1 MNSAIDAPVTF
12 TGRLRHLG
20 PGIVVAGSVIGSG
33 ELVLTSTLGA
43 VVGFSL
49 LWFLL
54 IACWSKT
61 IVQSELARICILNKS
76 TFLNM
81 FNRLPGKVPGYRK
94 QVSWLVWYFFL
105 SAFVTMF
112 AAGGILGGATE
123 AVHLIFPD
131 WSYTGIAIGL
141 TVLTAA
147 ILGSGSYKILEK
159 LLLVMVS
166 VFTAITVYC
175 AISLQL
181 SDAAVP
187 LSQVLAAQSFNLPLE
202 HLALIVAVF
211 SFTGVNIGEAVFYS
225 YFCLDK
231 GYANHIG
238 ETETEQGKRRA
249 RSWLN
254 VMHMDVWITLI
265 LLTLVTIPFY
275 FLGASVLY
283 ASGMEPGNQ
292 NMIEVI
298 STIYTEV
305 LGPWAKD
312 LFLVGAFLVLYS
324 TLLTW
329 VGGDSRQITDNAIE
343 LGFLADD
350 DAVRL
355 KSTRVI
361 GYVWPVIFFAL
372 LMFFESPLTM
382 IILGAAA
389 YAFSGPLVIGSIFYL
404 RKKYL
409 PEELRSG
416 STATALLYVAMVVML
431 LVGAGTI
438 YALF

>member
-1 MNSAIDAPVTF
+1 MNNAIDAPATF
-12 TGRLRHLG
+12 SGRIRHLG
-20 PGIVVAGSVIGSG
+20 PGIVIAGSIIGSG
-33 ELVLTSTLGA
+33 ELVLTSALGA

-61 IVQSELARICILNKS
+61 IVQSELARICILNDS
-76 TFLNM
+76 TFLNI
-81 FNRLPGKVPGYRK
+81 FNRLPGKVPGYK
-94 QVSWLVWYFFL
+94 KKVSWLVWYFFL
-105 SAFVTMF
+105 SSFVTMF
-112 AAGGILGGATE
+112 AAGGILGGAAQ
-123 AVHLIFPD
+123 AVQLMFPD
-131 WSYTGIAIGL
+131 WSFTAIAIGL

-147 ILGSGSYKILEK
+147 ILGSGSYKVLEK

-166 VFTAITVYC
+166 IFTAITVYC
-175 AISLQL
+175 AIALQL

-187 LSQVLAAQSFNLPLE
+187 VTQILSAQSFNIPIE

-225 YFCLDK
+225 YFCIDK
-231 GYANHIG
+231 GYADHIG
-238 ETETEQGKRRA
+238 EIETDKGKKRA
-249 RSWLN
+249 RSWLG
-254 VMHMDVWITLI
+254 VMHTDVWITLI

-275 FLGASVLY
+275 VLGASVLH
-283 ASGMEPGNQ
+283 ASGMEPDNS

-298 STIYTEV
+298 SRIYTDV

-329 VGGDSRQITDNAIE
+329 VGGDSRQITDNIIE
-343 LGFLADD
+343 LGFLPDED
-350 DAVRL
+350 SIRQ

-361 GYVWPVIFFAL
+361 GYVWPVLFFAL
-372 LMFFESPLTM
+372 LMYFESPLTM

-389 YAFSGPLVIGSIFYL
+389 YAFSGPLVIGSVFYL
-404 RKKYL
+404 RKKLL

-416 STATALLYVAMVVML
+416 ATATVLLGLAMVVML

>member
-275 FLGASVLY
+275 CLGASVLY

>member
-76 TFLNM
+76 TFLNL

-175 AISLQL
+175 SISLQL

-225 YFCLDK
+225 SFCLDK